1 MKKTIHTLWNRSV
14 QDYADLPAVRWLVK
28 KDIKEVSYKQA
39 DEIISGLRKG
49 AAALGFE
56 HRHIALVGTNSVE
69 WIEAYM
75 SVVTSTNTAVPL
87 DSALPAHD
95 LIDLIDR
102 SDSEGV
108 FIDPKFATLAGE
120 IKDKCKKV
128 KKIWTLSDEAISGT
142 DSLNDLITAGEK
154 SDEPSA
160 PEEEDISMIVFTSG
174 TTGKSKGVMLSH
186 RNVTA
191 SVVASLR
198 VLQSTHGIGFLPMN
212 HTFAWA
218 SALFSSNVVIGWG
231 YICRSLKDI
240 PNDMKTYHPHQIA
253 GVPLLVETIYKTI
266 WRTAEKKGAA
276 DKLRKGLKISNFLRK
291 FGIDIRRKL
300 FKEIIDGLGG
310 ELEYLVIGGAYL
322 DPKIEKGMSDFGIE
336 ILNGYGTTE
345 CSPGITLSTMFAH
358 KLGSC
363 GKPMSC
369 CEVKTH
375 DPDEEGVGEIWVKGD
390 NVMVGYYDDPE
401 ATASVFQDG
410 WYKTGDFG
418 RFDKD
423 GYLFYVG
430 RKKNLIVLS
439 NGKNVSPEEIEDK
452 IMITIPY
459 VKEVVVSDEDNFIT
473 AEFYLD
479 EEACPDAKERIKQD
493 VTELN
498 RNLPVYKRILK
509 VKTRDTEFPKT
520 TTLKIK
526 RVYKD

>member
-174 TTGKSKGVMLSH
+174 TTGKSKGVMLTQSNLYTNIEAVLYDEDPGLVFLSVLPVH
-186 RNVTA
+186 HCFCLVMDWLNGFWMGAVICINDSLMHMVRNMSIFEPDVM
-191 SVVASLR
+191 L
-198 VLQSTHGIGFLPMN
+198 M
-212 HTFAWA
+212 
-218 SALFSSNVVIGWG
+218 
-231 YICRSLKDI
+231 
-240 PNDMKTYHPHQIA
+240 
-253 GVPLLVETIYKTI
+253 VPLMVETIYKRL
-266 WRTAEKKGAA
+266 RTADRTIPTDTIAKKVFGRNLKYIFTGGAHLEPYYIEEF
-276 DKLRKGLKISNFLRK
+276 KKY
-291 FGIDIRRKL
+291 GIDVY
-300 FKEIIDGLGG
+300 EG
-310 ELEYLVIGGAYL
+310 Y
-322 DPKIEKGMSDFGIE
+322 GMSECSPVISSNKIGDSKAGSIGRPLPNVEIKFVNGEILVRSTSVMKGYYKMEEETEETLKDGWLHTGDKGYIDEDGFLFINGRVKNLIILSNGENISPEEIETRLGVNDLIGEIVVTGEDNMLTARIFPDPEMTGGMTDEEIHSALQE
-336 ILNGYGTTE
+336 ILNGYNSQQPTYKQLSKLVVRKYPFLKNTTKK
-345 CSPGITLSTMFAH
+345 IIRA
-358 KLGSC
+358 
-363 GKPMSC
+363 
-369 CEVKTH
+369 EVYR
-375 DPDEEGVGEIWVKGD
+375 DEQG
-390 NVMVGYYDDPE
+390 
-401 ATASVFQDG
+401 A
-410 WYKTGDFG
+410 
-418 RFDKD
+418 
-423 GYLFYVG
+423 
-430 RKKNLIVLS
+430 
-439 NGKNVSPEEIEDK
+439 
-452 IMITIPY
+452 
-459 VKEVVVSDEDNFIT
+459 
-473 AEFYLD
+473 
-479 EEACPDAKERIKQD
+479 
-493 VTELN
+493 
-498 RNLPVYKRILK
+498 
-509 VKTRDTEFPKT
+509 
-520 TTLKIK
+520 
-526 RVYKD
+526 